1 MRYHLDCQLALKL
14 NLTFMHNNY
23 MKVSLTFILSVLI
36 IFVSSCTT
44 TAGNKK
50 NFEDGNNRS
59 KDFVLNQINKSAN
72 KDIPNIVS
80 KLYKLKKLDKSEQDL
95 LIVSLKNGD
104 IKRSYTNEVEKL
116 LNHSQEIY
124 SSDLKLSIRTS
135 EKNKEMLVESLLQEN
150 ILFSISFSENDF
162 FINDDVFASN
172 LKFYCQS
179 FIEEQNNKLENRLL
193 REEKILIVFS
203 SEYEEDANALMLNNS
218 DHIYLRING
227 DDYENKLQ
235 KILEINN
242 SYNKAE
248 LVSSFDKSLKIE
260 HTPRLRQDLKKIYF
274 LVGYN
279 EGKSVVPFVKSFSTD
294 LQLFSSTRIFHEADS
309 LNDLADF
316 ENLTIP
322 VSKNFIAKAEKNN
335 FDNLKKKFE
344 NLLLEDYIN
353 IEKAYQNNIFNSK
366 IILNTGL
373 TQINRGAC
381 VERNLGFWNI
391 DINSIAD
398 QS

>member
-1 MRYHLDCQLALKL
+1 
-14 NLTFMHNNY
+14 

-124 SSDLKLSIRTS
+124 SSDLKISIRTS
-135 EKNKEMLVESLLQEN
+135 EKNKEMLIESLLKEN
-150 ILFSISFSENDF
+150 ILFRISFSENDF
-162 FINDDVFASN
+162 FINDDVFESN

-322 VSKNFIAKAEKNN
+322 VSKNFIAKAGKNN

-391 DINSIAD
+391 DINSIAG

>member
-1 MRYHLDCQLALKL
+1 
-14 NLTFMHNNY
+14 

-36 IFVSSCTT
+36 IFVSSCATT
-44 TAGNKK
+44 SGNKK

-59 KDFVLNQINKSAN
+59 KDFVLNQINESAN
-72 KDIPNIVS
+72 KDIPNIIS

-116 LNHSQEIY
+116 LNHSQKIY

-150 ILFSISFSENDF
+150 ILFNISFSENDF

-218 DHIYLRING
+218 DHIYLRINV
-227 DDYENKLQ
+227 DDYENKLK

-322 VSKNFIAKAEKNN
+322 VSKNFITKAEKNN

-391 DINSIAD
+391 DINSIAG

>member
-1 MRYHLDCQLALKL
+1 
-14 NLTFMHNNY
+14 MHNNY

-124 SSDLKLSIRTS
+124 SSDLMLSISTS

>member
-1 MRYHLDCQLALKL
+1 
-14 NLTFMHNNY
+14 

-124 SSDLKLSIRTS
+124 SSDLMLSIRTS

-150 ILFSISFSENDF
+150 ILFTISFSENDF
-162 FINDDVFASN
+162 FINDDVFASD

-179 FIEEQNNKLENRLL
+179 FIEEQNNKLEDRLL

-235 KILEINN
+235 KILEINK

-248 LVSSFDKSLKIE
+248 LLSSFDKSLKIE

-316 ENLTIP
+316 ENLIIP

>member
-1 MRYHLDCQLALKL
+1 
-14 NLTFMHNNY
+14 

-50 NFEDGNNRS
+50 ILEDGNNRS

-80 KLYKLKKLDKSEQDL
+80 KLYRLKKLDKSEQDL

-242 SYNKAE
+242 SYSKAE

-322 VSKNFIAKAEKNN
+322 VSKNFIAKAKKNN

>member
-1 MRYHLDCQLALKL
+1 
-14 NLTFMHNNY
+14 

-72 KDIPNIVS
+72 RDIPNIVS

-391 DINSIAD
+391 DINSIAG

>member
-1 MRYHLDCQLALKL
+1 
-14 NLTFMHNNY
+14 

-50 NFEDGNNRS
+50 NFKDGNNKS

-72 KDIPNIVS
+72 KDIPNIIS

-150 ILFSISFSENDF
+150 ILFNISFSENDF

-391 DINSIAD
+391 DINSIAG

>member
-1 MRYHLDCQLALKL
+1 
-14 NLTFMHNNY
+14 

-50 NFEDGNNRS
+50 NFEDGNNIS
-59 KDFVLNQINKSAN
+59 NDFVLNQINKSAN

-95 LIVSLKNGD
+95 LIVSLINGD

-179 FIEEQNNKLENRLL
+179 FIEEQNNKLEDRLL

-235 KILEINN
+235 KILEINK

-248 LVSSFDKSLKIE
+248 LLSSFDKSLKIE

>member
-1 MRYHLDCQLALKL
+1 
-14 NLTFMHNNY
+14 

-135 EKNKEMLVESLLQEN
+135 EKNKEMLVESLLQQN
-150 ILFSISFSENDF
+150 ILFSISFNENDF

-322 VSKNFIAKAEKNN
+322 VSKNFIDKAEKND

>member
-1 MRYHLDCQLALKL
+1 
-14 NLTFMHNNY
+14 MHNNY

-124 SSDLKLSIRTS
+124 SSDLMLSIRTS

-150 ILFSISFSENDF
+150 ILFTISFNENDF

-179 FIEEQNNKLENRLL
+179 FIEEQNNKLEDRLL

>member
-1 MRYHLDCQLALKL
+1 
-14 NLTFMHNNY
+14 

-135 EKNKEMLVESLLQEN
+135 EKNKEMLVESLLQQN
-150 ILFSISFSENDF
+150 ILFSISFNENDF

-179 FIEEQNNKLENRLL
+179 FIEEQNNKLEDRLL

-242 SYNKAE
+242 SYSKAE

-316 ENLTIP
+316 ENLIIP

>member
-1 MRYHLDCQLALKL
+1 
-14 NLTFMHNNY
+14 

-72 KDIPNIVS
+72 KDISNIVS

-150 ILFSISFSENDF
+150 ILFTISFSENDF

-391 DINSIAD
+391 DINSIAG

>member
-1 MRYHLDCQLALKL
+1 
-14 NLTFMHNNY
+14 

-179 FIEEQNNKLENRLL
+179 FIEEQNNKLEDRLL

-248 LVSSFDKSLKIE
+248 LISSFDKSLKIE

>member
-1 MRYHLDCQLALKL
+1 
-14 NLTFMHNNY
+14 

-50 NFEDGNNRS
+50 KFEDGNNRS

-95 LIVSLKNGD
+95 LIFSLKNGD

-179 FIEEQNNKLENRLL
+179 FIKEQNNKLENRLL

-227 DDYENKLQ
+227 DDFENKLQ

-242 SYNKAE
+242 SYSKAE

-260 HTPRLRQDLKKIYF
+260 HAPRLRQDLKKIYF

>member
-1 MRYHLDCQLALKL
+1 
-14 NLTFMHNNY
+14 

-95 LIVSLKNGD
+95 LIVGLKNGD

>member
-1 MRYHLDCQLALKL
+1 
-14 NLTFMHNNY
+14 

-36 IFVSSCTT
+36 IFVSSCAT

-50 NFEDGNNRS
+50 NFEDDNNRS

-72 KDIPNIVS
+72 KDIPNILS

-124 SSDLKLSIRTS
+124 SSDLKISIRTS
-135 EKNKEMLVESLLQEN
+135 EKNKEMLIESLLKEN
-150 ILFSISFSENDF
+150 ILFRISFSENDF

-179 FIEEQNNKLENRLL
+179 FIEEQNKKLENRLL

-316 ENLTIP
+316 ENLIIP

-381 VERNLGFWNI
+381 VERNLSFWNI

>member
-1 MRYHLDCQLALKL
+1 
-14 NLTFMHNNY
+14 MHNNY

-124 SSDLKLSIRTS
+124 SSDLKISIRTS

-391 DINSIAD
+391 DINSIAG

>member
-1 MRYHLDCQLALKL
+1 LKL

-95 LIVSLKNGD
+95 LIFSLKNGD
-104 IKRSYTNEVEKL
+104 IKKSYTNEVEKL

-124 SSDLKLSIRTS
+124 SSDLKISIRTS

-179 FIEEQNNKLENRLL
+179 FIEEQNIKLENRLL

-381 VERNLGFWNI
+381 VERNLVFWNI
-391 DINSIAD
+391 DVNSIAG

>member
-1 MRYHLDCQLALKL
+1 
-14 NLTFMHNNY
+14 MHNNY

-150 ILFSISFSENDF
+150 ILFTISFSENDF

-316 ENLTIP
+316 ENLIIP

-391 DINSIAD
+391 DINSIAG

>member
-1 MRYHLDCQLALKL
+1 
-14 NLTFMHNNY
+14 MHNNY

-59 KDFVLNQINKSAN
+59 RDFVLNQINKSAN
-72 KDIPNIVS
+72 KDIPNILS

-150 ILFSISFSENDF
+150 ILFTISFNENDF

-373 TQINRGAC
+373 THINRGAC

>member
-1 MRYHLDCQLALKL
+1 
-14 NLTFMHNNY
+14 

-104 IKRSYTNEVEKL
+104 IKRSYANEVEKL

-124 SSDLKLSIRTS
+124 SSELRLSIRTS

-391 DINSIAD
+391 DINSIAG

>member
-1 MRYHLDCQLALKL
+1 
-14 NLTFMHNNY
+14 MHNNY

-95 LIVSLKNGD
+95 LIFSLKNGD
-104 IKRSYTNEVEKL
+104 IKRSYINEVEKL

-124 SSDLKLSIRTS
+124 SSDLKISIRTS

-242 SYNKAE
+242 SYDKAE
-248 LVSSFDKSLKIE
+248 LLSSFDKSLKIE

-316 ENLTIP
+316 ENLIIP

-391 DINSIAD
+391 DINSIAG

>member
-1 MRYHLDCQLALKL
+1 
-14 NLTFMHNNY
+14 MHNNY

-95 LIVSLKNGD
+95 LIFSLKNGD

-124 SSDLKLSIRTS
+124 SSDLKISIRTS

-218 DHIYLRING
+218 DHIYLRINS

-294 LQLFSSTRIFHEADS
+294 LQLFSSTRIFHEADN

-335 FDNLKKKFE
+335 FNNLKKKFE

-391 DINSIAD
+391 DINSIAG

>member
-1 MRYHLDCQLALKL
+1 
-14 NLTFMHNNY
+14 

-104 IKRSYTNEVEKL
+104 IKRSYANEVEKL

-124 SSDLKLSIRTS
+124 SSELRLSIRTS

-366 IILNTGL
+366 VILNTGL

-391 DINSIAD
+391 DINSIAG

>member
-1 MRYHLDCQLALKL
+1 
-14 NLTFMHNNY
+14 

-36 IFVSSCTT
+36 IFVSSCAT

-72 KDIPNIVS
+72 KDIPNIIS

-150 ILFSISFSENDF
+150 ILFTISFNENDF

-242 SYNKAE
+242 SYNKAK

-353 IEKAYQNNIFNSK
+353 IEKAYQSSILNSR

-391 DINSIAD
+391 DINSIAG

>member
-1 MRYHLDCQLALKL
+1 
-14 NLTFMHNNY
+14 MHNNY

-36 IFVSSCTT
+36 IFVSSCATT
-44 TAGNKK
+44 SGNKK

-59 KDFVLNQINKSAN
+59 KDFVLNQINESAN
-72 KDIPNIVS
+72 KDIPNIIS

-116 LNHSQEIY
+116 LNHSQKIY

-150 ILFSISFSENDF
+150 ILFNISFSENDF

-179 FIEEQNNKLENRLL
+179 FIEEQNKKLENRLL

-322 VSKNFIAKAEKNN
+322 VSKNFITKAEKNN

-391 DINSIAD
+391 DINSIAG

>member
-1 MRYHLDCQLALKL
+1 
-14 NLTFMHNNY
+14 
-23 MKVSLTFILSVLI
+23 MKVSLTLILSVLI
-36 IFVSSCTT
+36 LFVSSCTT

-135 EKNKEMLVESLLQEN
+135 EKNKEMLVESLLQQN
-150 ILFSISFSENDF
+150 ILFSISFNENDF

-179 FIEEQNNKLENRLL
+179 FIEEQNNKLEDRLL

-235 KILEINN
+235 KILEINK

-248 LVSSFDKSLKIE
+248 LLSSFDKSLKIE

-322 VSKNFIAKAEKNN
+322 VSKNFIDKAEKND

>member
-1 MRYHLDCQLALKL
+1 
-14 NLTFMHNNY
+14 

-50 NFEDGNNRS
+50 NFEDDNNRS

-124 SSDLKLSIRTS
+124 SSDLKLGIRTS

-242 SYNKAE
+242 SYNKAK

-381 VERNLGFWNI
+381 VERNLDFWNI

>member
-1 MRYHLDCQLALKL
+1 
-14 NLTFMHNNY
+14 MHNNY

-124 SSDLKLSIRTS
+124 SSDLMLSIRTS

-150 ILFSISFSENDF
+150 ILFTISFSENDF
-162 FINDDVFASN
+162 FINDDVFASD

-179 FIEEQNNKLENRLL
+179 FIEEQNNKLEDRLL

-235 KILEINN
+235 KILEINK

-248 LVSSFDKSLKIE
+248 LLSSFDKSLKIE

-322 VSKNFIAKAEKNN
+322 VSKNFIAKAKKNN

>member
-1 MRYHLDCQLALKL
+1 
-14 NLTFMHNNY
+14 

-179 FIEEQNNKLENRLL
+179 FIEEQNNKLEDRLL

-391 DINSIAD
+391 DINSIAG

>member
-1 MRYHLDCQLALKL
+1 
-14 NLTFMHNNY
+14 

-95 LIVSLKNGD
+95 LIFSLKNGD

-322 VSKNFIAKAEKNN
+322 VSKNFIDKAEKND

>member
-1 MRYHLDCQLALKL
+1 
-14 NLTFMHNNY
+14 MHNNY

>member
-1 MRYHLDCQLALKL
+1 
-14 NLTFMHNNY
+14 

-36 IFVSSCTT
+36 IFVSSCAT

-104 IKRSYTNEVEKL
+104 IKRSYANEVEKL

-124 SSDLKLSIRTS
+124 SSELRLSIRTS

-218 DHIYLRING
+218 DHIYLRVNG

-260 HTPRLRQDLKKIYF
+260 HSPRLRQDLKKIYF

-316 ENLTIP
+316 EDLTIP

-391 DINSIAD
+391 DINSIAG

>member
-1 MRYHLDCQLALKL
+1 
-14 NLTFMHNNY
+14 MHNNY
-23 MKVSLTFILSVLI
+23 MKVSLTLILSVLI
-36 IFVSSCTT
+36 LFVSSCTT

-150 ILFSISFSENDF
+150 ILFTISFSENDF

-179 FIEEQNNKLENRLL
+179 FIEEQNNKLEDRLL

-235 KILEINN
+235 KILEINK

-248 LVSSFDKSLKIE
+248 LLSSFDKSLKIE

-322 VSKNFIAKAEKNN
+322 VSKNFIAKAKKNN